1 MRRLFTQ
8 FALWVRI
15 LFLWIARVRIER
27 TWHDSV
33 HEAGRQ
39 GTVVHVAEVEGLL
52 DYLVLYYWLR
62 KSGFKP
68 PVVTNLNERVWLR
81 PVLVV
86 LLYIALWP
94 FLKLFRRKNPVPGFL
109 REVQH
114 HNSSLLFLKRARF
127 VLLPGGNRGVPY
139 LKGLV
144 AAQAAQETPIILL
157 PHVIFW
163 SPAPETHKK
172 GVLGL
177 FLGEPNSPG
186 LRRSLSFLL
195 YPSRATLRAGEAI
208 NVKTLLAEN
217 ANIDADT
224 LARKASFLLHRSID
238 REEKVYRG
246 PMIKTAQ
253 QVHDEML
260 YDSDFMARVEQL
272 GAKQGLDPRVS
283 RRKASKY
290 IKEIAADFQFSYIEG
305 VSLILSR
312 IFRKIFSSFVV
323 DLEAIETIKEASK
336 ETPCVMIPCHRSY
349 MDFLVI
355 SYLAYLH
362 GMVPPHIAAGANM
375 SFFPMGPI
383 FRRSGA
389 FFIRRKIGDDQ
400 IYPAVLA
407 QYIRKLLKEGH
418 SLEFFIEGGRSRTGK
433 TLSPRFGILSYITD
447 AVLSQAVRDVT
458 IVPIALNYE
467 RVIEMEGHARELTGK
482 DKHKEDLKGLVT
494 SAQVLDSRF
503 GNLYFTAGR
512 PIRMSEF
519 LEPALAKGA
528 DLPEE
533 EKRRLVRKLGYRVLD
548 HINRAYV
555 LNPTALVASVL
566 LSHHRRGIRK
576 SRLLELCGFLVDF
589 ASLRQHALAP
599 ALQRALKASI
609 VDLLEAREASTEA
622 GDRRTGD
629 MARGKAIESVLDE
642 AINLFDSLGYITVE
656 RYEDDAILHVVPQA
670 RIFMNYYRN
679 NCIHIFQREAIV
691 TTSLIFR
698 HMEGTLTMESLSSDS
713 SMLSQLL
720 KQEFIFRTGDLTR
733 GLQAA
738 LRTLDSLNLI
748 HWEGASGDSSRA
760 VGESSL
766 TTGDVRIW
774 PGTMDRLVLLR
785 NTIMPVLESYLLC
798 VRCLLMQDRQH
809 EWIRRKEFVKAAL
822 ETGHKE
828 FRDGTITCQ
837 EAVSSVSLE
846 NALETFLNAELL
858 RAGTESNK
866 GKLKFA
872 RPESRTEMEQLEKR
886 LHRFLAVQ

>member
-8 FALWVRI
+8 FALWVRL
-15 LFLWIARVRIER
+15 LFLWMARVKIELS
-27 TWHDSV
+27 WVDSV
-33 HEAGRQ
+33 HEANRQ
-39 GTVVHVAEVEGLL
+39 GTVVHVAEVEGFL

-62 KSGFKP
+62 RSGLKP
-68 PVVTNLNERVWLR
+68 PVVSNLQGRVWLR
-81 PVLVV
+81 PIIVV
-86 LLYIALWP
+86 LLYIVLWP
-94 FLKLFRRKNPVPGFL
+94 FVRLFRKRDPVPGFV
-109 REVQH
+109 REVQQG
-114 HNSSLLFLKRARF
+114 NPSLLFLKRARF
-127 VLLPGGNRGVPY
+127 VILPGGNRGMPY

-144 AAQAAQETPIILL
+144 AAQSGQPTPIILQ

-195 YPSRATLRAGEAI
+195 YPSRATLRSGEGV
-208 NVKTLLAEN
+208 NLLSLRAEN
-217 ANIDADT
+217 PEMDDET

-253 QVHDEML
+253 QVRDEML
-260 YDSDFMARVEQL
+260 YDHDFMARIEQL
-272 GAKQGLDPRVS
+272 GAKQGLDPKLS
-283 RRKASKY
+283 RRRAAKY
-290 IKEIAADFQFSYIEG
+290 VKQIAADFRFSYIEFL
-305 VSLILSR
+305 SAALSR
-312 IFRKIFSSFVV
+312 VFRKIFSSFVV
-323 DLEAIETIKEASK
+323 DLEAIDTIKEASK
-336 ETPCVMIPCHRSY
+336 ETPCVLIPCHRSY

-362 GMVPPHIAAGANM
+362 GIVPPHIAAGANL
-375 SFFPMGPI
+375 SFFPMGSI
-383 FRRSGA
+383 FRRCGA
-389 FFIRRKIGDDQ
+389 FFIRRKIGDDFVYQ
-400 IYPAVLA
+400 AVLA

-418 SLEFFIEGGRSRTGK
+418 SMEFFIEGGRSRTGK
-433 TLSPRFGILSYITD
+433 ALAPKFGILGYITE
-447 AVLSQAVRDVT
+447 AVLSQAVRDIT

-467 RVIEMEGHARELTGK
+467 RVVEMEGHARELTGK
-482 DKHKEDLKGLVT
+482 DKNKEDLKSLVS

-512 PIRMSEF
+512 PIRLSEF
-519 LEPALAKGA
+519 LQPALAKGA
-528 DLPEE
+528 ELPEE

-566 LSHHRRGIRK
+566 LSHHRRGIRH

-599 ALQRALKASI
+599 ALQRALKANI
-609 VDLLEAREASTEA
+609 VDLLQAREVAAEA
-622 GDRRTGD
+622 GDRRAGD
-629 MARGKAIESVLDE
+629 MARGRAIASVLDE
-642 AINLFDSLGYITVE
+642 AIDLFDSLGYINVE
-656 RYEDDAILHVVPQA
+656 RFEDDAIIHVVPSA
-670 RIFMNYYRN
+670 RIYMNYYRN

-698 HMEGTLTMESLSSDS
+698 HLEGTLTMSSLASDS
-713 SMLSQLL
+713 SMLSQML
-720 KQEFIFRTGDLTR
+720 KREFIFRSGDLTR

-738 LRTLDSLNLI
+738 LRTLDSLGLI
-748 HWEGASGDSSRA
+748 RWEGASSAQSSPDAA
-760 VGESSL
+760 VS
-766 TTGDVRIW
+766 TGDVRIW

-798 VRCLLMQDRQH
+798 ARCLLRAEAGE
-809 EWIRRKEFVKAAL
+809 EWFKRSQFVKDAL
-822 ETGHKE
+822 ATGHKE

-837 EAVSSVSLE
+837 EAVASVSLE
-846 NALETFLNAELL
+846 NAIETFLSSNLL
-858 RAGTESNK
+858 QAGTDSNR
-866 GKLKFA
+866 GKFRFA
-872 RPESRTEMEQLEKR
+872 GPEARSELEQLERR
-886 LHRFLAVQ
+886 LHRFLAVS